1 MIEFRQKKFSF
12 ISDVLRGAAIGGA
25 SGQIVGAFTRKYT
38 NGNMSGSG
46 GQQNPNVIEDNK
58 EVWKHQLKFGG
69 VGAVVGAT
77 LGALVCGIK
86 GLSNKVNRKMTVNN
100 RLMKTVV
107 EVLKRDN
114 FKEGKDFTRDP
125 KTANTLKTK
134 VCVVITKISGELRI
148 SVNTVADNKLKDKT
162 FEIIKR
168 LPNSSAVT
176 KNLTDRYNDITITS
190 ISDSSA
196 DAGLVVGIIENF
208 IHSGYPVYLVEVG

>member
-12 ISDVLRGAAIGGA
+12 ISDVLRYAAIGGA
-25 SGQIVGAFTRKYT
+25 AGQVTGAFTRKYM
-38 NGNMSGSG
+38 NGNMSGG
-46 GQQNPNVIEDNK
+46 GNNNPNQVEDNK
-58 EVWKHQLKFGG
+58 EAWKHQLKYGG
-69 VGAVVGAT
+69 VGCVIGAT

-86 GLSNKVNRKMTVNN
+86 GLSNKINRKVTVNN
-100 RLMKTVV
+100 RLMKTVI
-107 EVLKRDN
+107 EMLKKDN
-114 FKEGKDFTRDP
+114 LKEGKDYTRDP

-134 VCVVITKISGELRI
+134 VCIVITKISGELRV

-162 FEIIKR
+162 YEIIKR

-176 KNLTDRYNDITITS
+176 KNFTDRYNDITITS

>member
-12 ISDVLRGAAIGGA
+12 ISDVLRGAALGSVAGNA
-25 SGQIVGAFTRKYT
+25 AGVFFNKKYMNGSMSGKSDNPELVKENKGAFK
-38 NGNMSGSG
+38 NQLMFGAG
-46 GQQNPNVIEDNK
+46 GTVI
-58 EVWKHQLKFGG
+58 
-69 VGAVVGAT
+69 GAT

-86 GLSNKVNRKMTVNN
+86 GLSNKINNKMTVNN
-100 RLMKTVV
+100 RLMKTVI
-107 EVLKRDN
+107 EVLKKDN

-148 SVNTVADNKLKDKT
+148 SVNTVADKKLKDKT
-162 FEIIKR
+162 SEIIKR
-168 LPNSSAVT
+168 LPNTSAVT
-176 KNLTDRYNDITITS
+176 KNFTDKYNDITITS

-196 DAGLVVGIIENF
+196 DTGLVVGIIENF

>member
-12 ISDVLRGAAIGGA
+12 ISDVLRGAAIGSVAGNIGSA
-25 SGQIVGAFTRKYT
+25 FFNKKYKDGSMAGKVENAELAKQNKGAFQKHL
-38 NGNMSGSG
+38 MFVAG
-46 GQQNPNVIEDNK
+46 GTVI
-58 EVWKHQLKFGG
+58 
-69 VGAVVGAT
+69 GAT

-86 GLSNKVNRKMTVNN
+86 GLSNKINNNRTVNN
-100 RLMKTVV
+100 RLMKTVI
-107 EVLKRDN
+107 EMLKKDN
-114 FKEGKDFTRDP
+114 LKEGKDFTRDP
-125 KTANTLKTK
+125 KLANTLKTK

-176 KNLTDRYNDITITS
+176 KNLTDKYNDITITS